1 MKQYAILKNNRRS
14 VKVLFDNYETAR
26 QYIRKLIRKMGRE
39 AYITELNKRS
49 NDVRGELGS
58 ANYLRWDELNRN
70 PTNFTALGYAIRN
83 VA

>member
-14 VKVLFDNYETAR
+14 VKVMFDNYETAR
-26 QYIRKLIRKMGRE
+26 QYLRKLIRKMGRE
-39 AYITELNKRS
+39 AYITELNKRGGV
-49 NDVRGELGS
+49 NGDLPF
-58 ANYLRWDELNRN
+58 NHLRWDELNRN